1 MALWADYSGGRP
13 TGAALR
19 AAGFTGVIRYVGL
32 GSAGKRI
39 TAAEY
44 RDLRGA
50 GLDVLLVAE
59 LATGDAWGGY
69 SVGLANARAA
79 LDDARALGIPDTIGI
94 AAAADAHAVKPSEVA
109 AAVEYTRAF
118 RDVLGLGRTG
128 FYGFVETSNAVRA
141 AGVASWHWRCGAYP
155 DAAARTW
162 LHFWQRNSGL
172 TTTSVSGVTCDIN
185 DQLNPLPYAAPTPTP
200 APAVGT
206 IEEDTMTTVP
216 AGTDDHVN
224 LIVSGKTGLAVACSW
239 GRKVQV
245 HSLLFYGATG
255 TDPNGTPV
263 GGAVSNGVIDSNRPG
278 PLPIPAGAV
287 MATLRYTADHSFGV
301 GTV

>member
-19 AAGFTGVIRYVGL
+19 AAGFAGVIRYVGL
-32 GSAGKRI
+32 GGSAKRI
-39 TAAEY
+39 TADEY
-44 RDLRGA
+44 RELRSA
-50 GLDVLLVAE
+50 GIDVLLVAE

-69 SVGLANARAA
+69 SAGLANARAA

-94 AAAADAHAVKPSEVA
+94 AAAADAHAANQGQIA
-109 AAVEYTRAF
+109 AAVEYTRGF

-162 LHFWQRNSGL
+162 VHFWQRNSGL

-200 APAVGT
+200 GSGT
-206 IEEDTMTTVP
+206 TEEDTMITVP

-224 LIVSGKTGLAVACSW
+224 LIVAGKTGLAVACSW
-239 GRKVQV
+239 NRTVQV
-245 HSLLFYGATG
+245 HSLQFYGATG
-255 TDPNGTPV
+255 TDPNGTGV
-263 GGAVSNGVIDSNRPG
+263 GGAVTNAVIDSNRPG
-278 PLPIPAGAV
+278 PLPVPSGAV